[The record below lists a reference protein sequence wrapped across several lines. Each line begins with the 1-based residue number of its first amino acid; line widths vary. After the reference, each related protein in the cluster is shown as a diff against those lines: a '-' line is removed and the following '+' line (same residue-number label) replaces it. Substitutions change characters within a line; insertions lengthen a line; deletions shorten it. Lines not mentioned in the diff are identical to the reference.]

1 MAKTISIEPI
11 TRIEGHMKVE
21 THIENGKVSNAQ
33 ISGQMY
39 RGFEKFLEGRH
50 PVDAAR
56 IAQRV
61 CGVCHEVHG
70 IASILALEELYNNP
84 SVPNGHILRDL
95 ILGMHLITDHLLHF
109 YTLCMPDYV
118 DFTKILEYNGNDT
131 SINNLKNWVIKT
143 KPQFVLKRNSGN
155 YISDTNT
162 CLGMINNYFQA
173 LKLRS
178 RGATG
183 MALIGAK
190 APFAHAVLPGGI
202 TTDITPATLMQY
214 HTVLEEL
221 KGFVINQYIPD
232 VMEVAK
238 RYPEYFDI
246 GVSYNNFYT
255 NETFKSLG
263 DPVFKGGIILD
274 GNDQSFDFNHVKEYY
289 DTSYYTPAGEPD
301 PKKDGAYS
309 WTKSPRYNG
318 EPVEVGPL
326 ARMIVNKD
334 PYFFKTMKK
343 LGGKVQSSTMG
354 RHVARAVESRNL
366 LDHLY
371 SLLDSYKLGES
382 NIREVD
388 FAQKITGKGTG
399 FSIAAR
405 GALIHQIEAVDG
417 KITKYNM
424 IVPSTWNFGPMAQG
438 KMGVVEK
445 SLVNTPVKYSTE
457 NSIEVGRVIR
467 SYDPCTACSIH

>member
-1 MAKTISIEPI
+1 
-11 TRIEGHMKVE
+11 MKVE
-21 THIENGKVSNAQ
+21 THIEHYLVSEAK

-70 IASILALEELYNNP
+70 VASILALEELYKNP

-95 ILGMHLITDHLLHF
+95 ILGMHLITDHFLHF
-109 YTLCMPDYV
+109 YTLCIPDFV
-118 DFTKILEYNGNDT
+118 DFTKILEYNGADT
-131 SINNLKNWVIKT
+131 NINTLKNWVIKT
-143 KPQFVLKRNSGN
+143 KPQFVLKRNAGN

-162 CLGMINNYFQA
+162 CLTMINNYFQA
-173 LKLRS
+173 LKVRS
-178 RGATG
+178 KGAAG
-183 MALIGAK
+183 IALLGAK
-190 APFAHAVLPGGI
+190 APFTHAVLPGGV
-202 TTDITPATLMQY
+202 TTDITPDRLLQY
-214 HTVLEEL
+214 FHVLEEI
-221 KGFVINQYIPD
+221 KNFAINHYIPD
-232 VMEVAK
+232 VLEVAK
-238 RYPEYFDI
+238 RYPEYFNI
-246 GVSYNNFYT
+246 GVSYNSFYA
-255 NETFKSLG
+255 NETFKALG
-263 DPVFKGGIILD
+263 TPVFKGGIVLNGD
-274 GNDQSFDFNHVKEYY
+274 EQTFSFDKVKEYY
-289 DTSYYTPAGEPD
+289 DTSFYNESGNPE
-301 PKKDGAYS
+301 PKKAGAYS

-334 PYFFKTMKK
+334 ERFYKTMKQ
-343 LGGKVQSSTMG
+343 LGGKIQSSTMG
-354 RHVARAVESRNL
+354 RHVARAVESRNII
-366 LDHLY
+366 DHLY
-371 SLLDSYKLGES
+371 ALLDAYKMGES
-382 NIREVD
+382 TIRQVD
-388 FAQKITGKGTG
+388 FAQKVTGKGTG

-438 KMGVVEK
+438 KIGVAEK
-445 SLVNTPVKYSTE
+445 ALVGTPVKYSNE

>member
-109 YTLCMPDYV
+109 YTLCMPDFV